1 MAPWPEGRRK
11 EDEFDRTDVQRN
23 GSQTGVCTQIT
34 QRDNLTSVLAS
45 LPEFLIPQIWI
56 RYKSDDKG
64 PKQGLIPGSEKCLHS
79 SSGSSGPW
87 GPLGK
92 AVFHSR

>member
-34 QRDNLTSVLAS
+34 QRDNLTSVVSIGLTS
-45 LPEFLIPQIWI
+45 
-56 RYKSDDKG
+56 RVSDPTDLDKI
-64 PKQGLIPGSEKCLHS
+64 QN
-79 SSGSSGPW
+79 
-87 GPLGK
+87 
-92 AVFHSR
+92 